1 MTASV
6 WSENK
11 TIITKTKYIT
21 VDIKDMVEEKY
32 EDQQAAGNWLKSVN
46 IIKDFFFF
54 IKDV

>member
-46 IIKDFFFF
+46 IIKDFFF
-54 IKDV
+54 